1 MLMMQVYK
9 SGKEFIACFTRSYV
23 VDQSAHT
30 FNCLE
35 MSMLRLMINI
45 RLGLHR
51 SDGLLS
57 HDASLD
63 WKLDVNNF
71 YVSAAFQCVTVVCSC
86 DQQKVMNNSV
96 EFRRKKLYLKKG
108 FSRTDVDD
116 EPSMTSQQRKYSLR
130 ENWLSGHYYVN
141 ESHKRHFTITILH
154 FTIANAKVLFV
165 FERFLRSSSSHK
177 LSFGA
182 WNLSLIFFFFRRSPN
197 RVR

>member
-86 DQQKVMNNSV
+86 EQQKVMNNSV
-96 EFRRKKLYLKKG
+96 EFRRKKTLFKKRI
-108 FSRTDVDD
+108 F
-116 EPSMTSQQRKYSLR
+116 
-130 ENWLSGHYYVN
+130 ENWRWWRTLDELTVQEILIARELIIGSLLRQRESQTTLYYHDT
-141 ESHKRHFTITILH
+141 SFYYRKRQSSVCFRAL
-154 FTIANAKVLFV
+154 FKVFV
-165 FERFLRSSSSHK
+165 
-177 LSFGA
+177 
-182 WNLSLIFFFFRRSPN
+182 
-197 RVR
+197 VT